1 MYSKSNIDNDL
12 GKNEF
17 SVWSQLNSQI
27 DPSQWAKLCRSIGS
41 LNAEEFSMVVEL
53 VNAHHSLKNALTG
66 HIKALLGIVGS
77 SDSSDGRV
85 DRHQMPLLSI
95 GPSGVGGEFQKE
107 VSGETGGERKNG
119 SRYSSMFD
127 KIITTL
133 LFKKF
138 FSEV

>member
-1 MYSKSNIDNDL
+1 MYSKSPIY
-12 GKNEF
+12 NEL
-17 SVWSQLNSQI
+17 SKKEVIVWSKLNSQI
-27 DPSQWAKLCRSIGS
+27 DPSQWASLCRKIGS

-53 VNAHHSLKNALTG
+53 LNAHHSLKNALTG

-77 SDSSDGRV
+77 SQSSDVVRQ
-85 DRHQMPLLSI
+85 QMPLLSV
-95 GPSGVGGEFQKE
+95 GPSGLGGEFQRE
-107 VSGETGGERKNG
+107 VSMRTGGEGENG